1 MIELDTPDQDP
12 LNQLIEATE
21 HKRSLESQLKEVE
34 KFISDIEPVVREQF
48 LQDGTQNLRRND
60 NTAYLRRE
68 FKVKRRDGV
77 SNDAIVGALK
87 SFGYEELVEEKY
99 NYRRLCA
106 VVKEI
111 VEAGEEVPEELS
123 RFIEWKEHIKVIVKK

>member
-48 LQDGTQNLRRND
+48 LQDGTQNLRRHD
-60 NTAYLRRE
+60 NTAYLWRE

-99 NYRRLCA
+99 KYRRLCD